1 MGPVATAIAVGCL
14 TALRWLLWL
23 TAALLVVL
31 IAMQFARG
39 DQWAQPGANA
49 ALAAAMAVG
58 GWLSGY
64 AADWLTRR

>member
-31 IAMQFARG
+31 IATQYVRG
-39 DQWAQPGANA
+39 DQWAQPTANA
-49 ALAAAMAVG
+49 ALAAVMALA
-58 GWLSGY
+58 GWASGY